1 MQACGTSFC
10 RSWLPCGAVVVKV
23 PLKRK
28 IWARRTRR
36 CKMPK
41 DKADVLEVLKTE
53 LNFLE
58 MGGYSL
64 GKWASLGPQFIFEDS
79 PTCIN
84 YDRTENPS
92 PCTGCVLMHF
102 VPPERR
108 SETIPCRHIPLN
120 ASGATLDLLYRNSD
134 RRVVEEAVRIWLRST
149 IDRLEKQRTASSLG

>member
-1 MQACGTSFC
+1 
-10 RSWLPCGAVVVKV
+10 
-23 PLKRK
+23 
-28 IWARRTRR
+28 
-36 CKMPK
+36 MPK

-64 GKWASLGPQFIFEDS
+64 GRWASFGPQYIFEDS

-84 YDRTENPS
+84 YDQTENPS

-120 ASGATLDLLYRNSD
+120 ASGATLDSLYRNSD
-134 RRVVEEAVRIWLRST
+134 RRAVEEAVGNWLRST